1 MIRSHPCDTKG
12 YSIKIH
18 TFKMEYKFCHCFTRF
33 GKPCRGNYSGN
44 NIKLCFP
51 YHGNSKG
58 IFFFCFQINGVEV
71 RVTSYRGRFCD
82 VYQTFLDNLEGTK
95 RGNIEWIII
104 YNS

>member
-1 MIRSHPCDTKG
+1 MILKDTVLKSTHLKW
-12 YSIKIH
+12 SINFVIVSQGLANPA
-18 TFKMEYKFCHCFTRF
+18 EE
-33 GKPCRGNYSGN
+33 
-44 NIKLCFP
+44 IIL
-51 YHGNSKG
+51 G
-58 IFFFCFQINGVEV
+58 IILNCVFLIMVILREFFFCFQINGVEV